1 MAILSHIRPLSFRSS
16 PYLKEAYHF
25 LLTILLSLASLSQIW
40 LVWVCSWY
48 CTGWWRKTLMLN
60 APIVRQSTFPCSPP
74 PFSLLPPI
82 MSLSF
87 FFSPYS
93 ASTLFAV
100 GTGGWPVYLALSL
113 S

>member
-1 MAILSHIRPLSFRSS
+1 MAILSPIRPLSFHSS

-25 LLTILLSLASLSQIW
+25 LLTILLSLASLSQTW

-60 APIVRQSTFPCSPP
+60 ALIARQSTFPCSPP
-74 PFSLLPPI
+74 PFSLLVPI

-93 ASTLFAV
+93 ASTV
-100 GTGGWPVYLALSL
+100 CGVETGGWPVFLALWL